1 MQWLDT
7 ETTLMR
13 IGTITVAKSERE
25 RDATRWAR
33 LMSPT
38 VPATASSRTG
48 GPITT
53 VAAGSAN
60 APSMNTTNHATA
72 NSADVFATKAAA
84 VRCTTCAV
92 IFRRTAGVS
101 VSIEVLSA
109 RPSVRDYAAV
119 TS

>member
-7 ETTLMR
+7 ETTWMR
-13 IGTITVAKSERE
+13 IGTITAAKSE

-53 VAAGSAN
+53 AAAGSAN
-60 APSMNTTNHATA
+60 APSMKTTNHVTA
-72 NSADVFATKAAA
+72 NNVDVFVTKAAA
-84 VRCTTCAV
+84 ARCTTCAA
-92 IFRRTAGVS
+92 IFRRTVGVNA
-101 VSIEVLSA
+101 SIAVPSA
-109 RPSVRDYAAV
+109 PPNGRGYAAA